1 MEALG
6 CSATVWAALAL
17 LACLQD
23 ALAGAVG
30 KAWCREAGPILPNL
44 LVFDRGR
51 ELLAGIFERS
61 LDFALPAAGDTQAP
75 DMRLEADPEAEDFL
89 VRLPVQPGGFNR
101 VFFSPNLLG
110 TGRDRLP
117 GRLPLLTASGAVL
130 GLSRGASLCDPF
142 SFSSFIF

>member
-61 LDFALPAAGDTQAP
+61 LDFAAKGENQ
-75 DMRLEADPEAEDFL
+75 
-89 VRLPVQPGGFNR
+89 
-101 VFFSPNLLG
+101 
-110 TGRDRLP
+110 
-117 GRLPLLTASGAVL
+117 
-130 GLSRGASLCDPF
+130 GLSLKPHCF
-142 SFSSFIF
+142 QTL